1 MRINSIQVDNFLRVH
16 HAEIRF
22 QTPVVLVAGHNR
34 QGKSSIAEA
43 VKQAFI
49 EEPTRVSKKNEFKQL
64 VRDGEKVAS
73 IVIEHSQGTTSLVL
87 PKGEGE
93 GQMHHGALP
102 YCLDASLF
110 AKTDANTRREFLLK
124 LTGVKITPAT
134 IIAKLKERG
143 VDQTKADEVVPLLA
157 AGIASAQAEAAKKA
171 TEAKGAWRAI
181 TGETYGS
188 EKAKD
193 WAAPV
198 PTITISDDDIK
209 SLEKDLVEIVGD
221 IDDANQRLGALQ
233 NVDLIDVKA
242 VQEEIN
248 QAREKGQQYAR
259 IQDKLIVD
267 EEQLTEWQTKVA
279 QAKEAAGGKR
289 EGLIHDLAR
298 SLNWAHGM
306 LPDTVPEAED
316 QSCIAAEKALGEYE
330 KMYGPIGAKGDPEL
344 AAKLP
349 EYQNALDLIQRS
361 VDNGKR
367 NLADA
372 DAAAKLVTALEDK
385 LKSATNN
392 QENAKAKAQI
402 EANLVVF
409 RDEKKNVE
417 RKLEIAQNERQ
428 QIAQADSKTQ
438 LAADHH
444 ADVVAWDEISK
455 ALKPDGIPA
464 EFVGQ
469 AVGQLNTLVA
479 TFSEVAQ
486 WGQIQL
492 NADMQIIADGHE
504 YRLLSESHKWRVDT
518 LIACAIAAISEI
530 GFVTLDRVDVLDN
543 TGRIQLINL
552 IDDLIAN
559 KDLESALLLATL
571 KEKPHG
577 LPDHITVEWIEN
589 GVLKA
594 EEVAA

>member
-1 MRINSIQVDNFLRVH
+1 MRINFIQVDNFLRVH

-134 IIAKLKERG
+134 IIAKLKDRG

-198 PTITISDDDIK
+198 PMITISDDDIK

-259 IQDKLIVD
+259 IQDKLLVD
-267 EEQLTEWQTKVA
+267 EAALKEWVDKVA
-279 QAKEAAGGKR
+279 KAQAAANGQPQ
-289 EGLIHDLAR
+289 GLIHDLAR
-298 SLNWAHGM
+298 SLNWAHSM
-306 LPDTVPEAED
+306 LPDSVPDEHE
-316 QSCIAAEKALGEYE
+316 QSCTDAEKALSEYE
-330 KMYGPIGAKGDPEL
+330 VEFGPIGADGDPEL
-344 AAKLP
+344 ASKLP
-349 EYQNALDLIQRS
+349 QYKEALALYERS
-361 VDNGKR
+361 VTNGKR
-367 NLADA
+367 DLAAA

-392 QENAKAKAQI
+392 EENAKAKAQI

-409 RDEKKNVE
+409 RAEKKLVGD
-417 RKLEIAQNERQ
+417 KLKSAKDERQ
-428 QIAQADSKTQ
+428 QIADADSKTK
-438 LAADHH
+438 LAAEHH
-444 ADVVAWDEISK
+444 ADVQAWDEISK

-469 AVGQLNTLVA
+469 AVNQLNTLIA

-486 WGQIQL
+486 WGQIHITE
-492 NADMQIIADGHE
+492 NMEIVADGHE

-518 LIACAIAAISEI
+518 LITCAIAAISEL
-530 GFVTLDRVDVLDN
+530 GFVILDRVDVLDN
-543 TGRIQLINL
+543 PGRIQLINL
-552 IDDLIAN
+552 TDDLVAN
-559 KDLESALLLATL
+559 KDLEGALLLATL
-571 KEKPHG
+571 KEKPQG